1 MDLQI
6 KVVDQKDRIVR
17 VAEEVKSPISRE
29 IVIFRDREEYLPVV
43 RLPIDLLLYRMEN
56 GRTSKR
62 QNEYVRRNGLDP
74 NYFVSGEENDEV
86 QKIQHAILVD
96 LSKDSRADV
105 YSELKYRAVQTEN
118 LLITHSGVVVNG
130 NRRLAAM
137 RELFGDPAFKSFGYV
152 NATVLPGTAT
162 PPDIE
167 EIESELQEIP
177 ETKLEYDW
185 ISRRLKMRRRRD
197 KLGIQIEKLKK
208 MYRVKSQKDINREIE
223 QLELAEDY
231 LERYLN
237 RPMDYEAVDSSE
249 QIFKQ
254 LQAALENKSGEMEEL
269 SRCLAFPLIKE
280 ARGLQDRVYQF
291 RFAFGVDAAEVLR
304 RVAEEQSVPIG
315 DIATISVAP
324 SVETDSDDPLSDI
337 GEEPAPQ
344 YAALK
349 PILLD
354 EAKSKDRAQQIAR
367 ITASIQ
373 QEKQEGGRKMVALRN
388 AETANRVLHELELNG
403 ADPNTFPAIRAQ
415 LTSCIGR
422 ANEIIAKIPAKK
434 QDMKKTS
441 E

>member
-1 MDLQI
+1 MEFQI
-6 KVVDQKDRIVR
+6 KVIDQKDRIVR
-17 VAEEVKSPISRE
+17 VAEEVISPISRE
-29 IVIFRDREEYLPVV
+29 IVIFRDREEHLPVV

-62 QNEYVRRNGLDP
+62 QNEYVRRNGLDT

-86 QKIQHAILVD
+86 QKVQHAILVD

-137 RELFGDPAFKSFGYV
+137 RELFGEPAFKSFGYV

-231 LERYLN
+231 LERYLK
-237 RPMDYEAVDSSE
+237 RPMDYEAVDNSE

-254 LQAALENKSGEMEEL
+254 LQAALENKSGEVEEL

-291 RFAFGVDAAEVLR
+291 RFAFGVDAVEVLR

-315 DIATISVAP
+315 DIATEP
-324 SVETDSDDPLSDI
+324 SAEIDSDDPLSDI

-388 AETANRVLHELELNG
+388 AEAANRILHELELNG
-403 ADPNTFPAIRAQ
+403 ADPNTFSAIRAQ

-422 ANEIIAKIPAKK
+422 ANEIIAKIPTGK
-434 QDMKKTS
+434 
-441 E
+441 